1 MPTNISEQ
9 KQDGPVADTALLDV
23 LGDECSRAIL
33 AAAGRESM
41 TAKELTNSCDVSPAT
56 VYRRIN
62 TLLDH
67 GLLEESI
74 EFSANSGRQKVYKTT
89 FSHVDIDL
97 TDDGFEVASH
107 EQNGG
112 SYHLMQLLSEMP
124 FEHVRADAVDRE
136 LTVKIGLT
144 DEMFE
149 QFVEFWGQSSQ

>member
-1 MPTNISEQ
+1 MPENITDTKPDS
-9 KQDGPVADTALLDV
+9 PVASAALLDV

-74 EFSANSGRQKVYKTT
+74 EFGANSGRQKVYKTT

-97 TDDGFEVASH
+97 SDDGFDVTSH
-107 EQNGG
+107 DQNGS
-112 SYHLMQLLSEMP
+112 SYHLMRLLSEMP
-124 FEHVRADAVDRE
+124 FEHVRTNTVDRE
-136 LTVKIGLT
+136 LTVQIGLT

-149 QFVEFWGQSSQ
+149 QFVEIWGQNCQ